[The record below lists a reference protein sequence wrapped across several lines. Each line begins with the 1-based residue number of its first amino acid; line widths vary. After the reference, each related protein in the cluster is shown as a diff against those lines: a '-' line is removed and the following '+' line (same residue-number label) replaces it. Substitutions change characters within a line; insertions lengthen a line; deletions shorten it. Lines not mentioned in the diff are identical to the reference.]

1 MNDKEIKSWFFT
13 CYSYCDV
20 KFDECYGLLTQ
31 WIQFRTDLI
40 HEIQLVSEELKLN
53 FQSTK
58 VSKVVGSSAGVA
70 GGTLS
75 LTGLF
80 LAPVTGGSSLILTP
94 VGLALSGVGVV
105 ARTSSVLR
113 NGYSTKKII
122 ADIQAKLDRD
132 IELSNTLKDK
142 MSEITRFCSN
152 FTKTLRH
159 SEKLNQAFQ
168 KFIEDNSGT
177 DALTKM
183 KVWLLLSEFCQD
195 GNVGEGD
202 ESDSHCKLDPI
213 LAGRLTRA
221 VLVSASHGIITAQLS
236 LGLVGLGI
244 NIADIIVSSRN
255 LKHNMKNESML
266 TVENMLTGLEKELAS
281 MTLLKNYLDIAG
293 KQESPEIQN
302 SRRMSGT
309 EEGN

>member
-1 MNDKEIKSWFFT
+1 MAKTTYSNLKIFAIEHSRKKFCDAFLCFTVAAVSIYHSDKFEFSL
-13 CYSYCDV
+13 Y
-20 KFDECYGLLTQ
+20 LA
-31 WIQFRTDLI
+31 
-40 HEIQLVSEELKLN
+40 
-53 FQSTK
+53 
-58 VSKVVGSSAGVA
+58 GSSAGVA

>member
-1 MNDKEIKSWFFT
+1 MNDNEIKSWFFT
-13 CYSYCDV
+13 SYSYCDI
-20 KFDECYGLLTQ
+20 KFDEFYGLLTQ
-31 WIQFRTDLI
+31 WIQFRTTLT

-58 VSKVVGSSAGVA
+58 VSKVVGSSTGVV

-122 ADIQAKLDRD
+122 ADIQAELDRD
-132 IELSNTLKDK
+132 IKLSNALKDK
-142 MSEITRFCSN
+142 MSEITHFCSN
-152 FTKTLRH
+152 FIKTLRH
-159 SEKLNQAFQ
+159 SEKLNQAFE

-195 GNVGEGD
+195 GNVGEDD

-293 KQESPEIQN
+293 KQESPEILN
-302 SRRMSGT
+302 SEFPSDVR
-309 EEGN
+309 N